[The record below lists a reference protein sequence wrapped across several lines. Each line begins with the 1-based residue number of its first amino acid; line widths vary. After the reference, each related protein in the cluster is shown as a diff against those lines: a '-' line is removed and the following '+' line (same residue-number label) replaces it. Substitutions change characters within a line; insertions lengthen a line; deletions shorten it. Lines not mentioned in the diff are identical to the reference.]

1 MPVYFFDSPIAV
13 STDHFFSQLIAKYD
27 KTTFMLTVKMNLKI
41 KKYMLWSCLFL
52 FAGCNP
58 RMNPITLGEHL
69 KNQQQTDNVNDVP
82 TTLEQPADDSQ
93 TIDAQNIDDTP
104 TVVETKATEPTKA
117 NDGQSVEKPNPNSK
131 PASEK
136 KEASKFI
143 QTAFD
148 VMKKEG
154 VSLGTPCNFYLM
166 RVLMRAGFK
175 NEGFRAND
183 FDVYAKKNF
192 KFYKAEDFKIDS
204 TKSDADELKKYLWSF
219 DERTPF
225 ILQWTRPGNFGHV
238 AILER
243 IGENLIIYQ
252 ASIGN
257 HTARRDLTT
266 IEKLLSSKH
275 RASLTVY
282 SEFR

>member
-1 MPVYFFDSPIAV
+1 MKYQILFFV
-13 STDHFFSQLIAKYD
+13 FL
-27 KTTFMLTVKMNLKI
+27 TTAM
-41 KKYMLWSCLFL
+41 
-52 FAGCNP
+52 GCNP
-58 RMNPITLGEHL
+58 RMNPTTLGEHL
-69 KNQQQTDNVNDVP
+69 RNQQQADNVNDVP
-82 TTLEQPADDSQ
+82 ATLEQPADDLQTVDSQ
-93 TIDAQNIDDTP
+93 TVDDTP
-104 TVVETKATEPTKA
+104 TVVETKPVETKPTQA
-117 NDGQSVEKPNPNSK
+117 SDPHPAEKPNSK
-131 PASEK
+131 PADDTSTTTKPAEISKPNPPVNSNTK

-204 TKSDADELKKYLWSF
+204 TKSDADELKKYLWSY

-282 SEFR
+282 SEFK